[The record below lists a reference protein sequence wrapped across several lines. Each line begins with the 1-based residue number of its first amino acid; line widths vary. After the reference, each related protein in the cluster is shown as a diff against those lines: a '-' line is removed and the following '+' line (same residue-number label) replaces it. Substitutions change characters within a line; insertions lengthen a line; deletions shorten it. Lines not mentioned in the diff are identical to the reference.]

1 MSDLLD
7 DNLGTLLRRA
17 MQARPEA
24 EASMDVAA
32 AAVEKVRARE
42 AALARVARMRWWG
55 RMLGV
60 AAGLLI
66 VVVLG
71 VGYWVMPTSSSTSD
85 TSSSAGSSSG
95 SSSDSASVS
104 SSSSGG
110 SMDAGTIGLGVL
122 AVALVGVT
130 AAGVMGTGKPLRVGM
145 A

>member
-7 DNLGTLLRRA
+7 DNFGILLRRA
-17 MQARPEA
+17 MQAQPEPA
-24 EASMDVAA
+24 TSIDVAA
-32 AAVEKVRARE
+32 AALEKVRVRE

-71 VGYWVMPTSSSTSD
+71 LGYWLMPTSSSTSD
-85 TSSSAGSSSG
+85 TSASAGSSS
-95 SSSDSASVS
+95 DTTSVS
-104 SSSSGG
+104 SSSS
-110 SMDAGTIGLGVL
+110 SSLDAGTIGLAAL
-122 AVALVGVT
+122 AVAVIGVT
-130 AAGVMGTGKPLRVGM
+130 AAGVLGTDKTIRLSV

>member
-7 DNLGTLLRRA
+7 DNFGILLRRA
-17 MQARPEA
+17 MQAQPEPA
-24 EASMDVAA
+24 TSIDVAA
-32 AAVEKVRARE
+32 AALEKVRVRE

-71 VGYWVMPTSSSTSD
+71 VGYWLMPTSTSTSD
-85 TSSSAGSSSG
+85 TSAGSSS
-95 SSSDSASVS
+95 DTTSVSGS
-104 SSSSGG
+104 SSSSL
-110 SMDAGTIGLGVL
+110 DAGTIGLAAL
-122 AVALVGVT
+122 AVAVIGVT
-130 AAGVMGTGKPLRVGM
+130 AAGVLGTDKTIRLSV